1 MATMKTDRNSHEQGG
16 ATLLTASGVHALRV
30 RRAANFI
37 SRFCGLMLRGPLA
50 PDAGLLLTGCP
61 SVHTAFMR
69 YAIDVVYLDAQ
80 GQVLKCVPHLRPW
93 RGSVSNFGRDAAGM
107 RHRRATHTLELCA
120 GSIARLDI
128 APGSRLQHPLWF
140 AASTPKRG
148 ASGLSARQRGAAI
161 VELAVVAPVL
171 TVLGLSTA
179 QYSSLFFSKNQINH
193 AAFLAARAGSV
204 GNADIG
210 AIKKAYIEGLIP
222 LYGGGST
229 AADLAYSA
237 GEAAKAVNGDKDG
250 PNSFIEMLNPTKEAF
265 EDWNDSKL
273 QTLLKTNGK
282 RVISNRGLGLKSD
295 HIGAASG
302 ETWKDAN
309 LIKLRIMHG
318 VRPAVPVVGSIYTA
332 YLKYMDPGT
341 DAHRTALINKKL
353 IPVVTTVT
361 MQMQS
366 DAIEPDNPVSSP
378 GDGNGGNPVDPG
390 EPPTPPTN
398 PIPPCSGKGAQVGC
412 DLPPSDPGGG
422 GGACEVPIKTKLS
435 ADALFDFDSATLS
448 AFGKTQLLQFLEPIK
463 DKTYDK
469 VVVTGYTD
477 QIGTPEYND
486 DLSRRRADAVALFLN
501 QSGLKVMNVQVV
513 GAGSSNPEVTAAE
526 CSGKSGADLK
536 ACYAPNR
543 RVTIELTPQ
552 G

>member
-1 MATMKTDRNSHEQGG
+1 MANMTIDRRLDDQAG
-16 ATLLTASGVHALRV
+16 ATLVTASGAHPLQV
-30 RRAANFI
+30 RRAANFLT
-37 SRFCGLMLRGPLA
+37 RFCGLMLRAPLA
-50 PDAGLLLTGCP
+50 ADAGLLLTGCP

-69 YAIDVVYLDAQ
+69 YPIDVVYLDTQ
-80 GQVLKCVPHLRPW
+80 GVVLKCVPQLRPW
-93 RGSVSNFGRDAAGM
+93 RASVSNTGRDAAGL
-107 RHRRATHTLELCA
+107 RHRRAAHTLELCA
-120 GSIARLDI
+120 GSIARLTI
-128 APGSRLQHPLWF
+128 NPGSQLRHPSWF
-140 AASTPKRG
+140 AASTPKR
-148 ASGLSARQRGAAI
+148 ASSGLSARQRGAAI

-171 TVLGLSTA
+171 TVMGLGTA

-204 GNADIG
+204 GNADLN
-210 AIKKAYIEGLIP
+210 AIKQAYIKGLVP
-222 LYGGGST
+222 LHGGGGNATELLASLDRAT
-229 AADLAYSA
+229 AAV
-237 GEAAKAVNGDKDG
+237 EGDKDG
-250 PNSFIEMLNPTKEAF
+250 PNAFIELLNPTKEAF

-273 QTLLKTNGK
+273 QTLLKTAGK
-282 RVISNRGLGLKSD
+282 RVISNRGLGLKHD

-309 LIKLRIMHG
+309 LIKLRIMQG
-318 VRPAVPVVGSIYTA
+318 VKPAVPVVGSIYTA

-341 DAHRTALINKKL
+341 DAHRTALINKNL
-353 IPVVTTVT
+353 IPVVTHVT
-361 MQMQS
+361 LQMQS
-366 DAIEPDNPVSSP
+366 DAIEPDHPVSSP
-378 GDGNGGNPVDPG
+378 GNGNGGNPVDPG
-390 EPPTPPTN
+390 EPPTPPTG
-398 PIPPCSGKGAQVGC
+398 PIPPCSGAGAHVGC

-422 GGACEVPIKTKLS
+422 GACEVPIKTKIS
-435 ADALFDFDSATLS
+435 ADTLFDFDSATLS
-448 AFGKTQLLQFLEPIK
+448 QAGRAQLLQFLEPIK

-513 GAGSSNPEVTAAE
+513 GAGSSNPEVPAAA
-526 CSGKSGADLK
+526 CSGKTGDELK

-552 G
+552 S